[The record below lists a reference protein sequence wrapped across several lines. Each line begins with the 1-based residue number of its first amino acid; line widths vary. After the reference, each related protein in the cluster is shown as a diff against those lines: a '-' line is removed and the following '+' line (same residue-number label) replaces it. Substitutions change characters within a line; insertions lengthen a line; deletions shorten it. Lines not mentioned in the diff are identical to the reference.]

1 MVGFSCS
8 RCDCDISGGGDVD
21 AGGDFGGARGGATRE
36 FLKGWVGN
44 SERKVERLKRGVR
57 FRSVAGFGMD
67 GDRGL

>member
-1 MVGFSCS
+1 MGLMVGFSCS

-21 AGGDFGGARGGATRE
+21 ARGDFGGATRE